1 MPLRPA
7 GTKRRSVYK
16 TQEEW
21 KKFEVEKYFFMEAL
35 GVRSQYYTNSQI
47 PLKRP
52 LSNLEKSNIIGCT

>member
-35 GVRSQYYTNSQI
+35 GVRSQYYTNYRF
-47 PLKRP
+47 L
-52 LSNLEKSNIIGCT
+52 